1 MIPTHDSSKSEN
13 KYFTDN
19 IPIMDGGAF
28 VHKTPRSGGI
38 WQFRMWVKEEGRH
51 VRKTL
56 KTRDLDEALELG
68 RRTYAEILG
77 QTASGK
83 KLFGTSF
90 ADACQQWLE
99 TQQKRVD
106 TGRIVPARHKTISTQ
121 INRHVIPFIE
131 QHVGKKAKVG
141 SLSYN
146 SFYDF
151 AQFRRTRNPE
161 VQEVTIRNEH
171 TTIGSLMKW
180 CFRKGFTNFDKCE
193 FEEIRIREAV
203 RRDTFTLN
211 EYETL
216 YRYMRGWVK
225 EDPDYRT
232 AKSNMMPLKKKQF
245 FRDMVL
251 LNANNLMRIGE
262 LRQLTWGMVKNVKKG
277 KDFYTEYVLPAAI
290 CKNRKS
296 RTFIARGGEYLNR
309 IKSYS
314 NFTDKDDFV
323 ICNNDDGQ
331 QISKTE
337 LYRMWKDVMEG
348 IGLEN
353 YQQRKLT
360 FYSLRHFA
368 ITGRLYAGVPVYEI
382 AKDAGTSL
390 TYIEKHYDHLDMKK
404 LITNASK
411 SFRVDKDG
419 IVERYQRDLE

>member
-1 MIPTHDSSKSEN
+1 
-13 KYFTDN
+13 
-19 IPIMDGGAF
+19 
-28 VHKTPRSGGI
+28 
-38 WQFRMWVKEEGRH
+38 
-51 VRKTL
+51 
-56 KTRDLDEALELG
+56 
-68 RRTYAEILG
+68 
-77 QTASGK
+77 
-83 KLFGTSF
+83 
-90 ADACQQWLE
+90 
-99 TQQKRVD
+99 
-106 TGRIVPARHKTISTQ
+106 
-121 INRHVIPFIE
+121 
-131 QHVGKKAKVG
+131 
-141 SLSYN
+141 
-146 SFYDF
+146 
-151 AQFRRTRNPE
+151 
-161 VQEVTIRNEH
+161 
-171 TTIGSLMKW
+171 
-180 CFRKGFTNFDKCE
+180 
-193 FEEIRIREAV
+193 
-203 RRDTFTLN
+203 
-211 EYETL
+211 
-216 YRYMRGWVK
+216 MRGWVK

-262 LRQLTWGMVKNVKKG
+262 LRQLTWGMIKNVKKG
-277 KDFYTEYVLPAAI
+277 KDFYTEYVLPASI

-353 YQQRKLT
+353 YKQRKLT

-419 IVERYQRDLE
+419 IVQRYQRDLD